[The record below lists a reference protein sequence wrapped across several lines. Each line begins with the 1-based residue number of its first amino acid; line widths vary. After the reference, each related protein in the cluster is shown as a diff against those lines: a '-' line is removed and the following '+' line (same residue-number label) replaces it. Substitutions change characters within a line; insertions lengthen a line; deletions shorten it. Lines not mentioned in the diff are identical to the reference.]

1 MYVRIGRGGRAG
13 VSFTINDNRY
23 ESWIQL
29 HLPFYSTPTT
39 ARASSSQTRTL
50 CASASGCLIHSSR
63 GYVCTTLRAVRSWG
77 LSIRSLSQRRQRRM
91 DRRHTMLINECASRN
106 IPWLEAVGIGD
117 DWQERHVAV
126 AGVDDTNARDFCRRY
141 EQNAVVVLDVDAG
154 ARLVVA
160 EG

>member
-1 MYVRIGRGGRAG
+1 MFALSPSHTIMTTPSPDLLNAYHGTRFVIADTHVVRIGEPLPDTLVTWLR
-13 VSFTINDNRY
+13 
-23 ESWIQL
+23 L
-29 HLPFYSTPTT
+29 HNTTCGAILGAEYPFSQPTSTEEN
-39 ARASSSQTRTL
+39 
-50 CASASGCLIHSSR
+50 
-63 GYVCTTLRAVRSWG
+63 
-77 LSIRSLSQRRQRRM
+77 

-126 AGVDDTNARDFCRRY
+126 AGVNDTNARDFCRRY

-160 EG
+160 EV